1 MRPSKS
7 SSILFALSVIGGLT
21 LLGCHGAPVGDD
33 APEVDVTD
41 GKTDGLSVFGSYENP
56 DAAVGELL
64 SIQLVPGNT
73 YHRETRRACSG
84 SAPCKPKV
92 EEGTFKSTRGNATYL
107 RFLDKSGALVDR
119 YAWQRHGRELR
130 LRNTQGRGDWQ
141 TLTEVAAPT
150 IDSPFA
156 GYYTHWDSPLPKGS
170 VYALFLDDSG
180 RFEMSV
186 QALIGCKLPG
196 HSCPGSWSDGYTG
209 DTILSG
215 RWEPTDDGARLVPR
229 NDATGEESPPI
240 DLGLSIAGGKLAIDG
255 AIGSVTLHGGLDV
268 EVLFNDA
275 HTASA
280 EDLDGSWRI
289 TKGDENGDDDVVLL
303 TGFAQ
308 AINGGTSHTVDIDAA
323 SGALVETGPNKNS
336 APLHARYRVGA
347 NPGDPTGSK
356 PGMLFF
362 WNDRDEEVTLRI
374 VSVTSSKLRLQQIL
388 TDEPATF
395 ELTRQ

>member
-1 MRPSKS
+1 MRTSKS

-64 SIQLVPGNT
+64 SLQLVPGNQ
-73 YHRETRRACSG
+73 YHRETRRACTG
-84 SAPCKPKV
+84 SATCKPKV

-130 LRNTQGRGDWQ
+130 LRNTQGSGEWQ

-156 GYYTHWDSPLPKGS
+156 GYYTHWDSPLPKGA
-170 VYALFLDDSG
+170 VYTLFLDDSG

-186 QALIGCKLPG
+186 QGLIDCKLPG
-196 HSCPGSWSDGYTG
+196 HTCPGSWSDGYTG

-229 NDATGEESPPI
+229 RDATGQESAPI

-255 AIGSVTLHGGLDV
+255 AIGDVTLHGGLDV

-275 HTASA
+275 HTASVD
-280 EDLDGSWRI
+280 DLDGHWLI
-289 TKGDENGDDDVVLL
+289 TGGNEAGANDVVLL
-303 TGFAQ
+303 SGYAQ
-308 AINGGTSHTVDIDAA
+308 RINGGADHAVEIDAA
-323 SGALVETGPNKNS
+323 NGSLMETGPNPNVG
-336 APLHARYRVGA
+336 AMHARFRVGA
-347 NPGDPTGSK
+347 NPSDLTGSK

-388 TDEPATF
+388 TDEPVTF